1 MTVVLEKYRS
11 DDGTRADIQQEKYS
25 TLYQLDVFRL
35 IDNGPF
41 TQTVHRGN
49 YMTRSSARR
58 AMKRFGTGWEKEE
71 D

>member
-1 MTVVLEKYRS
+1 MTIVLEKYRS
-11 DDGTRADIQQEKYS
+11 DDGTLANIQQEKYCS
-25 TLYQLDVFRL
+25 CYQLDVFQL

-41 TQTVHRGN
+41 AQTIYRGN

-58 AMKRFGTGWEKEE
+58 AMKRFGTEWKKEV